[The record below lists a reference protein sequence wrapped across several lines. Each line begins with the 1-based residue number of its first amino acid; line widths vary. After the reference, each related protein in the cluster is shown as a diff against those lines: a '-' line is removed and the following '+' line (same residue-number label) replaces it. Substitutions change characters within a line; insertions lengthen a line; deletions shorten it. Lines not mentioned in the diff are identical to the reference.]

1 MIKNEIGQNQGM
13 VNKGSKVSYLETK
26 NPDLQ
31 SSQEDKIIVQTTEK
45 AQARLL
51 INIFEKIYQRFGEI
65 KFHI

>member
-13 VNKGSKVSYLETK
+13 VNKGSKVRYLETK

-45 AQARLL
+45 AQVRLL
-51 INIFEKIYQRFGEI
+51 INIYEKNNQRFEKMN
-65 KFHI
+65 